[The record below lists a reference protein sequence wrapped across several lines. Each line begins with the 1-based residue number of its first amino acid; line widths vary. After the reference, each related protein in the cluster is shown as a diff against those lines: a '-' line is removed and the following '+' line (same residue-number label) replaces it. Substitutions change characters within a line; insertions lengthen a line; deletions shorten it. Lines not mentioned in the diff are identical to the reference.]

1 MTNNNSTI
9 SFVLDDKIVNIDFK
23 NNHKYT
29 PTTTILEYLRSLP
42 NHKGVKEGCAEG
54 DCGACT
60 VAIAQLNNYNKLTY
74 KSFNSCI
81 IFLPQLHGK
90 QLITVENLGNSNT
103 LHPVQTAMVTNDAS
117 QCGYCT
123 PGVVMSLF
131 ALYKNINNPNKE
143 EIDDA
148 LTGNLCRCTGYRP
161 IVDAASQACVN
172 KGIDK
177 FTKNENDII
186 SLLTKINKQ
195 DTIAIEND
203 KQKYF
208 LPFTIEEALK
218 LKIKHNDAIIL
229 NGGTDVALRVTKRH
243 EFLPEIIDISEI
255 NELKQIKVNDNSIEI
270 GAGINLEDIKVAFE
284 NNFPQLS
291 SLLSVFGSKQIRNK
305 GTLGGNIGSASPIGD
320 TLPILMAYDASV
332 ILVSTKNERKIKL
345 RNFITAY
352 HTTKMEKN
360 ELIKSVEISKV
371 PKDTIIKSYKISKRK
386 TLDISTVSA
395 GFRLNLDENSI
406 IKDIKLFYG
415 GMSAV
420 TKRAEKTENFLIGKK
435 WERKIIEQ
443 AMPIIFDDFAPLSD
457 ARSSDDGRKLMARN
471 LLLKFYLQTMK
482 V

>member
-9 SFVLDDKIVNIDFK
+9 SFVLDDKIVNIDFQ
-23 NNHKYT
+23 NNNQYT
-29 PTTTILEYLRSLP
+29 PTTTVLEYLRNLP

-60 VAIAQLNNYNKLTY
+60 VVIAQLNNYKQLSY
-74 KSFNSCI
+74 KAVNSCI

-131 ALYKNINNPNKE
+131 ALYKNINNPTKN
-143 EIDDA
+143 EIDNA

-161 IVDAASQACVN
+161 IIDAASQACANDGV
-172 KGIDK
+172 DK
-177 FTKNENDII
+177 FTKKENDII
-186 SLLTKINKQ
+186 SLLETINKQ
-195 DTIAIEND
+195 DTISIVNK

-208 LPFTIEEALK
+208 VPFTIEKALK
-218 LKIKHNDAIIL
+218 LKAQYPDAIIL
-229 NGGTDVALRVTKRH
+229 NGGTDVALRVTKKH
-243 EFLPEIIDISEI
+243 ELLPEIIDISEI
-255 NELKQIKVNDNSIEI
+255 NELKHIKINDNSIEI
-270 GAGINLEDIKVAFE
+270 GAGLNLEDVKKACE
-284 NNFPQLS
+284 NNFHELS

-320 TLPILMAYDASV
+320 TLPILMALDASI
-332 ILVSTKNERKIKL
+332 ILISTDKERKIKL

-352 HTTKMEKN
+352 HTTKMEKH
-360 ELIKSVEISKV
+360 ELIKSVEIPKIG
-371 PKDTIIKSYKISKRK
+371 KDTIIKSYKISKRK

-395 GFRLNLDENSI
+395 GFSLNLDENSTV
-406 IKDIKLFYG
+406 KDIKLFYG
-415 GMSAV
+415 GMAAT

-435 WERKIIEQ
+435 WGRKIIEQ
-443 AMPIIFDDFAPLSD
+443 AMPIIFDDFSPLSD

-471 LLLKFYLQTMK
+471 LLLKFYSETT
-482 V
+482 